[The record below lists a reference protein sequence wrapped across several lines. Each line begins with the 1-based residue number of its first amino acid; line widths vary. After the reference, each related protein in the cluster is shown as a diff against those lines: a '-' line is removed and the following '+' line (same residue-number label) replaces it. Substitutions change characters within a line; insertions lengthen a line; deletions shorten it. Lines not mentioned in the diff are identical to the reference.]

1 MSTQNQ
7 LATTPPQSPSPW
19 SMIDADMIKELD
31 VEKLERLYA
40 LQERHVASEAERQLA
55 TALTNFQA
63 ECPTI
68 KKERKNTHLNT
79 AYAKIDD
86 IMAAIQP
93 MLSKHG
99 LSVSFDTP
107 STKESLTAICYVMH
121 SAGAKFSRQVTVPV
135 DTGMR
140 GANITQQL
148 GSASSYAQRYAL
160 IAALNLNVTDRQDDD
175 GATSGSGKITEEQA
189 NEIYQLMEPL
199 PPERRKGVLEWIK
212 ADSVEHIMSKDFEKV
227 VKNLKRATS

>member
-1 MSTQNQ
+1 MNE
-7 LATTPPQSPSPW
+7 LATTTPQNPMALLMGADLST
-19 SMIDADMIKELD
+19 IDPDKL
-31 VEKLERLYA
+31 EKLLA
-40 LQERHVASEAERQLA
+40 LQERWEDRQAEKALSAALA
-55 TALTNFQA
+55 AFQA

-86 IMAAIQP
+86 IMATIQP
-93 MLSKHG
+93 VLSKHG

-107 STKESLTAICYVMH
+107 STNESLTAICHVMH
-121 SAGAKFSRQVTVPV
+121 SAGASFSRQVTVPV
-135 DTGMR
+135 DKGMR

-175 GATSGSGKITEEQA
+175 GAGAGTATISEEQA
-189 NEIYQLMEPL
+189 TEIHNLMEPL
-199 PPERRKGVLEWIK
+199 TADRRQKMLEWIG
-212 ADSVEHIMSKDFEKV
+212 AASVEEIKAADFQKV
-227 VKNLKRATS
+227 IKNLKRA

>member
-1 MSTQNQ
+1 MTNELAPVTPQNPMALLMGADLST
-7 LATTPPQSPSPW
+7 
-19 SMIDADMIKELD
+19 IDPDKL
-31 VEKLERLYA
+31 EKLLA
-40 LQERHVASEAERQLA
+40 LQERWEDRQAEKALA
-55 TALTNFQA
+55 AALSDFQA

-93 MLSKHG
+93 VLSRHG

-107 STKESLTAICYVMH
+107 SNKESLTAICYVMH

-175 GATSGSGKITEEQA
+175 GGVSGAASLSDEESNQIHAMLEECPQGTVGNFLRFFESETVEEIPARDFNKAVTMLKAKIKKGKE
-189 NEIYQLMEPL
+189 
-199 PPERRKGVLEWIK
+199 
-212 ADSVEHIMSKDFEKV
+212 
-227 VKNLKRATS
+227 

>member
-7 LATTPPQSPSPW
+7 LATTPPENPMALLMGADLST
-19 SMIDADMIKELD
+19 IDPDKL
-31 VEKLERLYA
+31 EKLLA
-40 LQERHVASEAERQLA
+40 LQERWEDRQAEKALA
-55 TALTNFQA
+55 AALSAFQA

-68 KKERKNTHLNT
+68 KKERKNEHLRT

-86 IMAAIQP
+86 IMATIQP
-93 MLSKHG
+93 VLSKHG

-189 NEIYQLMEPL
+189 NEIYQLMDPL

-212 ADSVEHIMSKDFEKV
+212 AESVEHIMAKDFEKV

>member
-68 KKERKNTHLNT
+68 KKERKNEHLRT

-86 IMAAIQP
+86 IMATIQP
-93 MLSKHG
+93 VLSKHG

-175 GATSGSGKITEEQA
+175 GGASGSEFISEDQA
-189 NEIYQLMEPL
+189 NEIHNLMEKL
-199 PPERRKGVLEWIK
+199 TPERKKAMLEWANVKTVEEIPA
-212 ADSVEHIMSKDFEKV
+212 ADYRKV
-227 VKNLKRATS
+227 IKNLQRA